1 MDKHTRPFTC
11 MNPICNGANFGD
23 RAGLQRHEREK
34 HQEAKH
40 FCQVS
45 TCPRHRR
52 GFARKN
58 HLELHVAA
66 LHRSGASISESPLS
80 SAMSGKMDTIEEDQT
95 EKEKSDEIGGEIR
108 GLKTKL
114 TELEARR
121 KLLVASQVKV
131 EEDIQAVERTL
142 QLYICGSN

>member
-11 MNPICNGANFGD
+11 KNPICNGTNFGD

-40 FCQVS
+40 FCQIS
-45 TCPRHRR
+45 TCPRHKR

-66 LHRSGASISESPLS
+66 LHRSSASISESSLS
-80 SAMSGKMDTIEEDQT
+80 SAMTGKLDKMEEDQT
-95 EKEKSDEIGGEIR
+95 EEKSDEIGGEMR
-108 GLKTKL
+108 GLKTTL
-114 TELEARR
+114 VELKARR
-121 KLLVASQVKV
+121 KLLAASQLKV

-142 QLYICGSN
+142 QLYICGSS